1 MITREDVLKAHKEEH
16 LTIVNKIKELQYTI
30 AKMQTIVGEM
40 VESSEVEPTV
50 IRSKTLMP
58 TKDFK
63 EWAKR
68 VREINPNAV
77 VIPCDAE
84 VVPADAVEVVR
95 CKDCKYFELDHF
107 DRINGI
113 PLITAHE
120 VCTKWS
126 GGSKTSKDGFCF
138 MGERRNNDN
147 DRDTAEA

>member
-1 MITREDVLKAHKEEH
+1 MRLIDAHKLWDVMNKATLNHIVTNTLWNTLKSVIENAP
-16 LTIVNKIKELQYTI
+16 TI
-30 AKMQTIVGEM
+30 
-40 VESSEVEPTV
+40 
-50 IRSKTLMP
+50 
-58 TKDFK
+58 
-63 EWAKR
+63 
-68 VREINPNAV
+68 
-77 VIPCDAE
+77 
-84 VVPADAVEVVR
+84 DAVEIVR